1 MFIEWLFLH
10 VLVYFIS
17 FLLFVCLFVFSVITS
32 SEEVSNSS
40 CFFELLVSIFNPQK
54 KNILKACFF
63 IIPDKSRPCI
73 LV

>member
-32 SEEVSNSS
+32 LEVVSNSS

-54 KNILKACFF
+54 KIY
-63 IIPDKSRPCI
+63 S
-73 LV
+73 